1 MTAEKQTIT
10 ARGKVQPMGPNQFN
24 VLVEDVDR
32 YLAEYKEA
40 GCGTRADW
48 AGKKPLLVTIS
59 KREWVSQLHPGDE
72 VEYVLRLVER
82 NDKRSPTGRKVG
94 TEGVSM
100 TILSRADR

>member
-1 MTAEKQTIT
+1 MNATIT
-10 ARGKVQPMGPNQFN
+10 ARGKVKPMGRSQFN
-24 VLVEDVDR
+24 VLEEDVNR

-40 GCGTRADW
+40 GCDTRADW

-59 KREWVSQLHPGDE
+59 RKEWVSQLHPGDE
-72 VEYVLRLVER
+72 VEYVLRPVER
-82 NDKRSPTGRKVG
+82 NDKKSPTGKKVG